1 MDGAGGGGEK
11 PLPLGSPAWGSSAW
25 GSPAWC
31 SQAWGSQGLGFR
43 ATGTGCRHVLCA
55 PLWAGGEGSRLPA
68 LSRVQYLGLGH
79 TGKRC
84 HLQLLRRQSWHGDG
98 GCRGPPARSAF
109 PPSPLSPAS
118 PRVCPSPVSP
128 LWPGPRDI
136 TWLSPRWLRGQVRS
150 LRPIPRHGSGQ
161 GQSVLDSKSELLWKQ
176 TLHFQKRII
185 KGSITLKKR

>member
-31 SQAWGSQGLGFR
+31 SQAWGSQGLGFW
-43 ATGTGCRHVLCA
+43 ATGTGCQHVLCA

-68 LSRVQYLGLGH
+68 LSRAQYLGLGH

-84 HLQLLRRQSWHGDG
+84 HLQLLRRQSWQGDG
-98 GCRGPPARSAF
+98 RCRGPPARSAF

-118 PRVCPSPVSP
+118 PECVPSLGQVCGTSPG
-128 LWPGPRDI
+128 LAPGGSEGRCAHCVPFQGMDPVRDI
-136 TWLSPRWLRGQVRS
+136 LFS
-150 LRPIPRHGSGQ
+150 
-161 GQSVLDSKSELLWKQ
+161 
-176 TLHFQKRII
+176 
-185 KGSITLKKR
+185 TLKVSFCGSKPCIFKKEL